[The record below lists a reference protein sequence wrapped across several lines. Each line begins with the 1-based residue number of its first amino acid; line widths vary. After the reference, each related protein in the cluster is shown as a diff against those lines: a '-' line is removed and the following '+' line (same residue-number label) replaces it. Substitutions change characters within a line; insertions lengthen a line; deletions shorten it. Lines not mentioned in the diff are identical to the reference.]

1 MVRTKSFLK
10 RLPSM
15 QGHTIME
22 VAVLLLLTIPMST
35 TTPVRQTQ
43 RTQTESLSL
52 MKSIQRSRDM
62 TLIDTDRDRETPSV
76 VTKTTRKTH
85 LNATSSLLLQTIL
98 QKARERRAAQRGCQL
113 GTCQVHNLASKLYR
127 MGQSN
132 GKEESKNANDPTG
145 YGR

>member
-1 MVRTKSFLK
+1 
-10 RLPSM
+10 M

-52 MKSIQRSRDM
+52 VKSIQRSRDV
-62 TLIDTDRDRETPSV
+62 TLIDTGRETPSV
-76 VTKTTRKTH
+76 ETETTRRPD
-85 LNATSSLLLQTIL
+85 LNAASSLLLQTIL

-132 GKEESKNANDPTG
+132 GKDESKKANDPRG

>member
-10 RLPSM
+10 CLPSM

-35 TTPVRQTQ
+35 TTPVRQTR

-52 MKSIQRSRDM
+52 VKSIQRSRDV
-62 TLIDTDRDRETPSV
+62 TLTDTGRETPSAE
-76 VTKTTRKTH
+76 TKTTRKPD
-85 LNATSSLLLQTIL
+85 LKPASSLLLQTIL

-132 GKEESKNANDPTG
+132 GKDESKKANDPTG

>member
-10 RLPSM
+10 CLPSM

-22 VAVLLLLTIPMST
+22 VAVLLLLTVPMST
-35 TTPVRQTQ
+35 TTPVRQT
-43 RTQTESLSL
+43 RRAQTENLSL
-52 MKSIQRSRDM
+52 VKSIQRSRDV
-62 TLIDTDRDRETPSV
+62 TLTDIDREIPLV
-76 VTKTTRKTH
+76 ETKTSRKPDLH
-85 LNATSSLLLQTIL
+85 AASSLLLQTIL

-113 GTCQVHNLASKLYR
+113 GTCQVHNLASKLYQ

-132 GKEESKNANDPTG
+132 GKDESKKANDPTG